1 MIAGQQ
7 KRLAVPHEEG
17 AEITLRSLGHKLLR
31 DAQQKQIR
39 SAMDEVKGLDIDF
52 AALQEAVKTGDL
64 DKSVTGG
71 DKAKKDEAE
80 DYTYDMDMVLEA
92 GIVAWSYEGIEV
104 SPATIGQLDPET
116 AEWAFKAIVDMSRR
130 KASERKA

>member
-17 AEITLRSLGHKLLR
+17 AEFILRSLGHKLLR

-39 SAMDEVKGLDIDF
+39 TAMDEVKGIDIDF
-52 AALQEAVKTGDL
+52 AALQEAVKAGDL

-71 DKAKKDEAE
+71 NDGASE
-80 DYTYDMDMVLEA
+80 YTYDMDMVLEA
-92 GIVAWSYEGIEV
+92 GIVGWSYEGVEV
-104 SPATIGQLDPET
+104 TPANISLLDPET
-116 AEWAFKAIVDMSRR
+116 AKWAFEAIVDMSRR
-130 KASERKA
+130 KVAERKA